1 MAKIEVTS
9 ISEMMSAAKSI
20 SEQAQEFQSAA
31 QNVLNA
37 VNTLAQSWKGDSNDA
52 FVAEQQKANQWYNKM
67 VGIIQT
73 YVSALQNAAKE
84 YQRADMDSAS
94 TIKKR

>member
-1 MAKIEVTS
+1 MAKFEVTS
-9 ISEMMSAAKSI
+9 FTQMMSAAKSI
-20 SEQAQEFQSAA
+20 SEQAQEFQSSA

-84 YQRADMDSAS
+84 YQRADLEGAS
-94 TIKKR
+94 IIKSK